1 MCPGHACALLIN
13 CSPRGQLPSYNNLCF
28 LYVKLDGVGHELLPP
43 IPCQEHTD
51 VSHIAI
57 EHQVNIYE
65 TCPRCQSFP
74 GLIQVRPEKVTWY
87 YTDEKAKYASSVD
100 RLQLPILPEPT
111 CPLYGLQGTTAD
123 PGLWAHWNMPG
134 RMDPEVKW
142 LLVYVMLSRVRGLD
156 CLVSSGLNDKIRD
169 IIESGPPEMLVGNFK
184 KIFGAKIQATRIAAR
199 EARKNL
205 GWPLPG
211 ES

>member
-1 MCPGHACALLIN
+1 MDPE
-13 CSPRGQLPSYNNLCF
+13 S
-28 LYVKLDGVGHELLPP
+28 LPP
-43 IPCQEHTD
+43 IPCQDQTD
-51 VSHIAI
+51 LSHIDI
-57 EHQVNIYE
+57 EHRANIYQK
-65 TCPRCQSFP
+65 CPRCQSVP
-74 GLIQVRPEKVTWY
+74 GLIQVRPEKATWY
-87 YTDEKAKYASSVD
+87 YTDEEEKYASSVD
-100 RLQLPILPEPT
+100 HLQLPIMPEPT

-123 PGLWAHWNMPG
+123 PGLWAHWNMPA

-184 KIFGAKIQATRIAAR
+184 KIFGDKIIATRRAAR
-199 EARKNL
+199 EARNKL

-211 ES
+211 QT

>member
-1 MCPGHACALLIN
+1 MAWTTNSCP
-13 CSPRGQLPSYNNLCF
+13 LPCT
-28 LYVKLDGVGHELLPP
+28 D
-43 IPCQEHTD
+43 HTD
-51 VSHIAI
+51 LNHIDINHRA
-57 EHQVNIYE
+57 NIYQ
-65 TCPRCQSFP
+65 TCTRCQSFP
-74 GLIQVRPEKVTWY
+74 GLIQVRPAKATWF
-87 YTDEKAKYASSVD
+87 YTDDKTQYSSSVD
-100 RLQLPILPEPT
+100 RIQLPILPEPT

-156 CLVSSGLNDKIRD
+156 CLISSGLNDKIRE

-184 KIFGAKIQATRIAAR
+184 KIFGDKIQTTRREAS
-199 EARKNL
+199 EARKKL

-211 ES
+211 EN